1 MSVNLAPSANS
12 TNSPLT
18 NRTAGLGNG
27 VNVKK
32 TLGIV
37 YGVTG
42 YSTTAQF
49 LQIHDK
55 ATAASNAE
63 VPLVTIPIA
72 AGAAFNLDFGVY
84 GLLCTNGIQVVNSI
98 TGPTLT
104 IGAADTFMTIR
115 YA

>member
-1 MSVNLAPSANS
+1 MSVTLAPSANLA
-12 TNSPLT
+12 NAPL
-18 NRTAGLGNG
+18 NARTAALAAALS
-27 VNVKK
+27 VKASFG
-32 TLGIV
+32 TV

-55 ATAASNAE
+55 ATAAVNTD
-63 VPLVTIPIA
+63 VPLLSIPIA
-72 AGAAFNLDFGVY
+72 AGAAFNIDLGVY
-84 GLLCTNGIQVVNSI
+84 GLLCTKGIQIANST

-104 IGAADTFMTIR
+104 AGAADTFITAR